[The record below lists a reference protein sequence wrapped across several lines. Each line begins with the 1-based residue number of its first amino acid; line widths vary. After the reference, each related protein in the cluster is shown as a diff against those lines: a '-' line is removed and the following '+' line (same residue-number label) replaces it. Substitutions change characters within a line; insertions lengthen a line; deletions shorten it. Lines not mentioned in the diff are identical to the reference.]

1 LSGAA
6 AEAAAL
12 ARTHLEE
19 AAKAAAASGAAAP
32 GEAPPP
38 APADAD
44 FADAAD
50 DDAELPDADGAAV
63 SGVSPP
69 LLDEPD
75 AASGD
80 FTDRARYIPVRLTL
94 GERKRLRLLEAA
106 LSVSEYTD
114 KVDILSYSKS
124 KVQRV
129 NKQLLEIC
137 ATLCGL
143 VVAMDFKIG
152 QELIEDKNFK
162 ENAPFFQMM
171 FEIGRRHKVM
181 NPDRMRT
188 EYGKLVYMCVLLL
201 WISRLGLLAC

>member
-1 LSGAA
+1 MRRSLSAKAVTPLHALTPLTVSQLSGAA

-32 GEAPPP
+32 GEDPPP
-38 APADAD
+38 PSADAD

-75 AASGD
+75 TATGD

-124 KVQRV
+124 KARACV
-129 NKQLLEIC
+129 
-137 ATLCGL
+137 TGL
-143 VVAMDFKIG
+143 V
-152 QELIEDKNFK
+152 
-162 ENAPFFQMM
+162 
-171 FEIGRRHKVM
+171 
-181 NPDRMRT
+181 
-188 EYGKLVYMCVLLL
+188 
-201 WISRLGLLAC
+201 ACLPARADIRSASAGPAHQ